1 MVFIFLLLLANY
13 KITQNSR
20 YLGIIYENIN
30 AEENVELT
38 MALGITKAPT
48 LLVPTNEGYDVY
60 SNASEIK
67 GYIEG
72 LK

>member
-1 MVFIFLLLLANY
+1 MAKMLLDKA
-13 KITQNSR
+13 
-20 YLGIIYENIN
+20 GIIYENIN

-38 MALGITKAPT
+38 IAFGITKAPT
-48 LLVPTNEGYDVY
+48 LLVPTSEGYNVY

-72 LK
+72 IK